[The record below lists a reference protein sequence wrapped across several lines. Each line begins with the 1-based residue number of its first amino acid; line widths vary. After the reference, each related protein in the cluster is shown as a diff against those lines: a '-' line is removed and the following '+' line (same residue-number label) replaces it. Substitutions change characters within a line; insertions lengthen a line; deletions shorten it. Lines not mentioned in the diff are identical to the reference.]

1 MLNDHLISQVQNYVI
16 LEGVRLASLMQ
27 SMSESEAPKLPRL
40 TPIREARQKQLI
52 EATIA
57 ALSRNGY
64 AKLTLN
70 HVASLAGLSPGIVNF
85 HFRSKEQLLAAT
97 LEYLVEEYEAFWT
110 QSLAAAGDSAVAKL
124 EAMIDADFHPDIN
137 SLEKVTVWYA
147 FWSEAQ
153 ANPGYRERI
162 SRQEARY
169 FEDIRALFQRLIEE
183 GGYRGISADAVSY
196 GITAMMDGFWFDQMI
211 DPASFDRE
219 DAKRICRTFLSGL
232 FPRHFAGVAS
242 ADTGGTLETL
252 RQIQTERARVL
263 AAFAEK
269 ERAAMDDLARSET
282 PSPKPSG
289 PPGDPTNK

>member
-1 MLNDHLISQVQNYVI
+1 
-16 LEGVRLASLMQ
+16 MQ

-110 QSLAAAGDSAVAKL
+110 QSLATAGDSAVAKL
-124 EAMIDADFHPDIN
+124 EAMIEADFHPDIN

-147 FWSEAQ
+147 FWAEAQ

-232 FPRHFAGVAS
+232 FPRHFAGPTQTSPGA
-242 ADTGGTLETL
+242 AMDAL
-252 RQIQTERARVL
+252 RQIQTERARAL

-269 ERAAMDDLARSET
+269 ERAAMDDLARSES
-282 PSPKPSG
+282 PSPKPSA
-289 PPGDPTNK
+289 PPGNPTNK

>member
-1 MLNDHLISQVQNYVI
+1 VQNYVI
-16 LEGVRLASLMQ
+16 LEGVRLITLTQ
-27 SMSESEAPKLPRL
+27 SMNEPEAPRIPRL

-52 EATIA
+52 EATIT
-57 ALSRNGY
+57 ALGRYGY

-110 QSLAAAGDSAVAKL
+110 QALAAAGDSAVAKL
-124 EAMIDADFHPDIN
+124 EAMIEADFHLEVN

-147 FWSEAQ
+147 FWAEAQ

-162 SRQEARY
+162 ARQEARY

-183 GGYRGISADAVSY
+183 GGYRAISADAVSY

-219 DAKRICRTFLSGL
+219 EAKRICRTFLSGL
-232 FPRHFAGVAS
+232 FPRHFAGPAQ
-242 ADTGGTLETL
+242 AEPGAAMEAL
-252 RQIQTERARVL
+252 RQIQIDRAKALVD
-263 AAFAEK
+263 FAEK
-269 ERAAMDDLARSET
+269 ERVAMNALEQDSRIRLKQ
-282 PSPKPSG
+282 P
-289 PPGDPTNK
+289 DP

>member
-1 MLNDHLISQVQNYVI
+1 MN
-16 LEGVRLASLMQ
+16 EP
-27 SMSESEAPKLPRL
+27 ESPRIPRL

-57 ALSRNGY
+57 ALGRYGY

-70 HVASLAGLSPGIVNF
+70 HVATLAGLSPGIVNF
-85 HFRSKEQLLAAT
+85 HFVSKEQLLAAT

-110 QSLAAAGDSAVAKL
+110 QALAAAGDSAVAKL
-124 EAMIDADFHPDIN
+124 EAMIEADFDLQVN

-147 FWSEAQ
+147 FWAEAQ

-162 SRQEARY
+162 ARQEARY

-211 DPASFDRE
+211 DPASFDRAE
-219 DAKRICRTFLSGL
+219 AKRICRTFLSGL
-232 FPRHFAGVAS
+232 FPRHFSGPAQAEPGAAVEA
-242 ADTGGTLETL
+242 L
-252 RQIQTERARVL
+252 RQIQSERTKAL

-269 ERAAMDDLARSET
+269 ERVAMADLARTE
-282 PSPKPSG
+282 PSTSSSKSG
-289 PPGDPTNK
+289 NPTNK